1 MLNSATKIHRDLVS
15 DNLPFTNFQHV
26 NMGQSRSPN
35 VTCQISQFIASGQ
48 EQGIDGGK
56 INGDDM
62 GQAHLQ
68 SKRNFFRGDL
78 GQVNVDVRQH
88 YSGAYGSGDFS
99 FVLRTNKAQYGSSN
113 KARYLARGLSQE
125 SEFNT
130 QSEYN
135 SRVLLSNKLTEE
147 TDLGEKKKLI

>member
-1 MLNSATKIHRDLVS
+1 MLNSATKIHGDLVS

-68 SKRNFFRGDL
+68 SKRIFFRGDL

-88 YSGAYGSGDFS
+88 YSGGYGSGDFS
-99 FVLRTNKAQYGSSN
+99 SVLRQTRPSM
-113 KARYLARGLSQE
+113 GLLIKPVIWPEDYHKSQNLIP
-125 SEFNT
+125 SLNT
-130 QSEYN
+130 TLVFSFQTS
-135 SRVLLSNKLTEE
+135 
-147 TDLGEKKKLI
+147 